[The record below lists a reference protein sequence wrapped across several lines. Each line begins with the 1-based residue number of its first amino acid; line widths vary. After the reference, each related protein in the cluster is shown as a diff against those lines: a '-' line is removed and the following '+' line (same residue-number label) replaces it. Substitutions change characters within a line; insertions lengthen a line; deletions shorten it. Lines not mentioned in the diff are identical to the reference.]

1 MIPHQQQHL
10 RPLIQKLIWFAAL
23 WLLGVGAVGLIA
35 FILRLWIA
43 PR

>member
-1 MIPHQQQHL
+1 MMTHPHQNQ

-23 WLLGVGAVGLIA
+23 WLLGVGAVGVIA

-43 PR
+43 PH